1 MILGGKS
8 IEARLNAGQI
18 FRKDTW
24 EKSSIKEASYALRV
38 ANDGM
43 VIGDDIYE
51 PGKNY
56 YSKPFIEIEP
66 GRIAILSTV
75 ERLCMPN
82 DLAGR
87 LGIRLDYA
95 SRGLTGLMGI
105 QVDPCYGQNRPDE
118 RLFIKVANFGNQTV
132 KIPPGDAVF
141 NIEFSKV
148 EDPKTVDKPPTW
160 ERIKRSIAD
169 QPSATKDWTY
179 MTKVNFDAQNI
190 EPRVTQ
196 RVTIDVESIRQGQQS
211 VVMFGVFLVSITI
224 LGVMLGLLFSVNS
237 APNWVA
243 EWGWIALMV
252 LFFVAVLAIVVF
264 VTLAG
269 ITFWGTMRKHNRKSG

>member
-82 DLAGR
+82 DLAGK

-118 RLFIKVANFGNQTV
+118 RLFIKVANFGNETV

-148 EDPKTVDKPPTW
+148 ENPITVDKPSTW

-169 QPSATKDWTY
+169 QPSETRDWTY
-179 MTKVNFDAQNI
+179 MTRVQTDAQGI
-190 EPRVTQ
+190 ESRVG
-196 RVTIDVESIRQGQQS
+196 RDIDSIREGPQS
-211 VVMFGVFLVSITI
+211 VVMFGVFLVAITI
-224 LGVMLGLLFSVNS
+224 LGVMITLILNVDS

-252 LFFVAVLAIVVF
+252 ILFVAVLAIVVF
-264 VTLAG
+264 VTIVG

>member
-8 IEARLNAGQI
+8 IEARLKAGQI
-18 FRKDTW
+18 FHHSTW

-51 PGKNY
+51 PGKDY

-66 GRIAILSTV
+66 GRIAILSTI

-82 DLAGR
+82 DLAGK

-105 QVDPCYGQNRPDE
+105 QVDPCYGQNHPDE
-118 RLFIKVANFGNQTV
+118 RLFIKVANFCNETV
-132 KIPPGDAVF
+132 RISPGDAVF

-148 EDPKTVDKPPTW
+148 ENPITVDKPSTW

-169 QPSATKDWTY
+169 QPSAAKDWTY
-179 MTKVNFDAQNI
+179 MTKVNFDAQGI
-190 EPRVTQ
+190 EPRVTKQ
-196 RVTIDVESIRQGQQS
+196 VTNDVNSIRQGQQS

-237 APNWVA
+237 APNWVTQ
-243 EWGWIALMV
+243 WGWIILMAL
-252 LFFVAVLAIVVF
+252 FTIAVAAIVIF
-264 VTLAG
+264 VVTAGLAFLKTSG
-269 ITFWGTMRKHNRKSG
+269 ISKKRE

>member
-82 DLAGR
+82 DLAGK

-118 RLFIKVANFGNQTV
+118 RLFIKVANFGNETV

-148 EDPKTVDKPPTW
+148 ENPITVDKPSTW

-169 QPSATKDWTY
+169 QPSETRDWTY
-179 MTKVNFDAQNI
+179 MTRVQTDAQGI
-190 EPRVTQ
+190 ESRVG
-196 RVTIDVESIRQGQQS
+196 RDIDSIREGPQS
-211 VVMFGVFLVSITI
+211 VVMFGVFLVAITI
-224 LGVMLGLLFSVNS
+224 LGVMITLILNVDS

-243 EWGWIALMV
+243 EWRWIALMV
-252 LFFVAVLAIVVF
+252 ILFVAVLAIVVF
-264 VTLAG
+264 VTIVG
-269 ITFWGTMRKHNRKSG
+269 ITFWGTMRKHNHKSG